1 MLIAQIFF
9 GGKMVLENLLYT
21 DTHEWLKIDDN
32 EVLMGITD
40 YAQHELGDIVYIE
53 LPAVGDEVTKGE
65 PLGSIEAV
73 KAVEDI
79 ISPLSG
85 KIIEVNEILEDAPET
100 INKSA
105 FEEGWIVKI
114 KMSNKDELDGLLDAN
129 AYKELIED

>member
-1 MLIAQIFF
+1 
-9 GGKMVLENLLYT
+9 MVLENLLYT
-21 DTHEWLKIDDN
+21 DTHEWLKIDGD
-32 EVLMGITD
+32 EALMGITD

>member
-1 MLIAQIFF
+1 
-9 GGKMVLENLLYT
+9 MVLENLLYT
-21 DTHEWLKIDDN
+21 DTHEWLKIDGD
-32 EVLMGITD
+32 EALMGITD

-85 KIIEVNEILEDAPET
+85 EIIEVNEILEDAPET

-114 KMSNKDELDGLLDAN
+114 KMSNKDELDGLLNAN

>member
-1 MLIAQIFF
+1 
-9 GGKMVLENLLYT
+9 MVLENLLYT
-21 DTHEWLKIDDN
+21 DTHEWLKIERD
-32 EVLMGITD
+32 EALMGITD

-85 KIIEVNEILEDAPET
+85 EIIEVNEILEDAPET

-114 KMSNKDELDGLLDAN
+114 KISNKDELDELLDAN

>member
-1 MLIAQIFF
+1 
-9 GGKMVLENLLYT
+9 MVLENLLYT

-73 KAVEDI
+73 KAVEDL

-85 KIIEVNEILEDAPET
+85 EIIEVNEILEDAPET

>member
-1 MLIAQIFF
+1 
-9 GGKMVLENLLYT
+9 MVLENLLYT
-21 DTHEWLKIDDN
+21 DTHEWLKIDGD
-32 EVLMGITD
+32 EALMGITD

-85 KIIEVNEILEDAPET
+85 EIIEVNEILEDAPET